1 MIVFAV
7 AVTVS
12 MEKRPDSKKSGRV
25 KISVRP
31 KQALH
36 GRPENVKQVGG
47 GVSKVRPQAD
57 CTSQVL

>member
-1 MIVFAV
+1 MIIFATAV
-7 AVTVS
+7 AVSVQ
-12 MEKRPDSKKSGRV
+12 KRPDSKKSGRV

-47 GVSKVRPQAD
+47 RVSKVRPQAN
-57 CTSQVL
+57 CISRVL